1 MMAVVSSLAKGSKD
15 LLSGSSELYDETV
28 DLYDGVVSLC
38 DGAQEMA
45 EGAGAFR
52 SETSNMDE
60 QIDEQ
65 IDSLLEFIGGSM
77 VDLVLFVFEK
87 NTNVRS
93 VQFVIQ
99 TDVIEMKEA

>member
-1 MMAVVSSLAKGSKD
+1 M
-15 LLSGSSELYDETV
+15 
-28 DLYDGVVSLC
+28 
-38 DGAQEMA
+38 
-45 EGAGAFR
+45 
-52 SETSNMDE
+52 MDE

-77 VDLVLFVFEK
+77 VDLVSFISEK

>member
-1 MMAVVSSLAKGSKD
+1 MAVVSSLAKGSKD